1 MQNIFESI
9 FDMLLWQ
16 RQNHS
21 ANHEIGRDL
30 YTPQNPSFTQL
41 FCFQK
46 SFFMI

>member
-16 RQNHS
+16 RENHFV
-21 ANHEIGRDL
+21 NHEIARDL
-30 YTPQNPSFTQL
+30 YTPENPSFAQL

-46 SFFMI
+46 SFSMV